1 MTDDKADDITEAED
15 DVVSTGHPGAQPSD
29 APVQSGAQAHEDK
42 LTGLMAGSAVP
53 PARHRDSLEDDA
65 LHAAQH
71 AVDAGNKAIA
81 DANAQ
86 LHEVAQ
92 ATAPQSSSARV
103 SREFVL
109 RVLLT
114 VNVLALIAVLLVPA
128 PISVDLLGDNSTGT
142 APQSNKPMNRA
153 MHASENRD
161 YVSAVAILEAYLQ
174 GDPPLNAAQKL
185 SLMTAISH
193 YASRN
198 NDFVKAR
205 LYAQQAQA
213 IAQSHSLSEDL
224 VQAAEAA
231 VKSGD
236 QASLRRIWE
245 AALLQQQQ
253 IPTWLYQHVARAYLQ
268 LADGNQLDGGMA
280 AESAARMR
288 TEVLKAMN
296 LK

>member
-29 APVQSGAQAHEDK
+29 APVQSGAQAQEDK
-42 LTGLMAGSAVP
+42 LTGLMAGSVVP

-65 LHAAQH
+65 VHAAQH
-71 AVDAGNKAIA
+71 AIAVGKKATA
-81 DANAQ
+81 DTNAQ
-86 LHEVAQ
+86 LREVAQ
-92 ATAPQSSSARV
+92 AKSPQSSSARV

-114 VNVLALIAVLLVPA
+114 VNVLALIVVLLVPA
-128 PISVDLLGDNSTGT
+128 PISAYLLGDKSTGT
-142 APQSNKPMNRA
+142 AAQSNEPMNRA
-153 MHASENRD
+153 MHAAENRD
-161 YVSAVAILEAYLQ
+161 FVSAVAILEAYLQ
-174 GDPPLNAAQKL
+174 GEPPMNAAQKL
-185 SLMTAISH
+185 SFMTAISH

-205 LYAQQAQA
+205 VYAQQAQA
-213 IAQSHSLSEDL
+213 IEQGHSLSEDL
-224 VQAAEAA
+224 LQAAEAA

-253 IPTWLYQHVARAYLQ
+253 IPTWLYQHVAQAYLQ

-280 AESAARMR
+280 AEAAARMR
-288 TEVLKAMN
+288 TQVLKAMN